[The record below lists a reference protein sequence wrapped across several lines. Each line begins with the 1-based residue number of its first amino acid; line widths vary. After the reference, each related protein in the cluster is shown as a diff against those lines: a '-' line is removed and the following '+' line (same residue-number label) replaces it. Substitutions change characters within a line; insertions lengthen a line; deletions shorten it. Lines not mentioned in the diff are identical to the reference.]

1 MVGSAFELF
10 RIGPGPSSIHV
21 LGPHRA
27 AERFVHEIAADGM
40 LPKVHRVEVELFGG
54 LAFNG
59 RDFHTDRAIMAGLT
73 GLLPERCDNAALARC
88 ADRIATEQQLLL
100 ANGPSVNFAAH
111 RDLRFVV
118 DRAVAYDGNAMRFVV
133 SDRYGE
139 VLASRVYFSTGHGH
153 VVGENDRP
161 AATTIRLPY
170 RFVSADA
177 MLEVCSSQGKRVADL
192 ARANECIRRS
202 PDEMRV
208 ALLQVA
214 MVMRAAL
221 QRGLT
226 TEGVLPSGN
235 RRTAPSWSAAMRDSD
250 VAEAGHGALAQR
262 AALYATAVAEENAA
276 GGRVVTAPSSGSAG
290 PVAALL
296 QLWFDSTPLKYEDG
310 VVDFLLVS
318 TAIGG
323 MLRAAGVANVGC
335 QSEIGVAAA
344 MAAAGYASVLGASDA
359 QIVHAAELALRPHLG
374 LTCDPAAG
382 RIEEPCIERSALA
395 ASRACAAALA
405 AVRAP
410 SPRNGID
417 ATIRAMVASGQ
428 GMASRHKSTS
438 LAGVAVNLAEC

>member
-1 MVGSAFELF
+1 MVGSAFDLF
-10 RIGPGPSSIHV
+10 RIGPGPSSTHV
-21 LGPHRA
+21 VGPHRA
-27 AERFVHEIAADGM
+27 AQRFVHEIAADGL
-40 LPKVHRVEVELFGG
+40 LPNVHRVEIELFGG
-54 LAFNG
+54 LAFSG
-59 RDFHTDRAIMAGLT
+59 RDLGTDRAIMAGLT
-73 GLLPERCDNAALARC
+73 GLAPEHCDSAALARC
-88 ADRIATEQQLLL
+88 ANRIESEKLLPL
-100 ANGPSVNFAAH
+100 ANGPSVTFAAH

-133 SDRYGE
+133 RDRYGE
-139 VLASRVYFSTGHGH
+139 VLASRVFFSTGHGQ
-153 VVGENDRP
+153 VVGANDRP
-161 AATTIRLPY
+161 AAATIRLPY

-177 MLEVCSSQGKRVADL
+177 MLAACASQGKRVADL
-192 ARANECIRRS
+192 ARANECIRSS
-202 PDEMRV
+202 PDEMRT
-208 ALLQVA
+208 ALLHVA

-226 TEGVLPSGN
+226 TDGVLPSGN
-235 RRTAPSWSAAMRDSD
+235 RRTAPSWSAALRDSAAMD
-250 VAEAGHGALAQR
+250 VGHNALPQR

-276 GGRVVTAPSSGSAG
+276 GGRVVAAPSSGSAG

-296 QLWFDSTPLKYEDG
+296 QLWHDSTPLKYDDG
-310 VVDFLLVS
+310 VVDFLLVG

-323 MLRAAGVANVGC
+323 MLRAAGVAHVGC

-344 MAAAGYASVLGASDA
+344 MAAAGYAAVLGGSDA

-382 RIEEPCIERSALA
+382 RIEDPCIERNALA

-428 GMASRHKSTS
+428 TMAMRHKSTS

>member
-10 RIGPGPSSIHV
+10 RIGPGPSSMHV
-21 LGPHRA
+21 MGPHRA
-27 AERFVHEIAADGM
+27 AERFVHEIAADGL
-40 LPKVHRVEVELFGG
+40 LPNVHRVEVELFGG
-54 LAFNG
+54 LAFSG
-59 RDFHTDRAIMAGLT
+59 RDFGTDRAVMAGLT
-73 GLLPERCDNAALARC
+73 GLSAERCDSAALARC
-88 ADRIATEQQLLL
+88 AARIETEQLLAL
-100 ANGPSVNFAAH
+100 ANGPSVTFATD

-118 DRAVAYDGNAMRFVV
+118 DRAVAFDGNAMRFVV
-133 SDRYGE
+133 RDRFGG
-139 VLASRVYFSTGHGH
+139 VLASRIYFSTGHGH

-161 AATTIRLPY
+161 AAATIRLPY

-177 MLEVCSSQGKRVADL
+177 MLAACAQQGKRVADL
-192 ARANECIRRS
+192 ARANECIRSS
-202 PDEMRV
+202 PDEVRT
-208 ALLQVA
+208 ALLHVA
-214 MVMRAAL
+214 TVMRAAL

-226 TEGVLPSGN
+226 TDGVLQSGN
-235 RRTAPSWSAAMRDSD
+235 RRTAPSWAAAMRDSD
-250 VAEAGHGALAQR
+250 TADASHGALPQL

-276 GGRVVTAPSSGSAG
+276 GGRVVAAPSSGSAG

-296 QLWFDSTPLKYEDG
+296 QLWYDSTPLKYDDG
-310 VVDFLLVS
+310 VIDFLLTG

-323 MLRAAGVANVGC
+323 MLRAAGVAHVGC

-344 MAAAGYASVLGASDA
+344 MAAAGYASVLGASNA

-374 LTCDPAAG
+374 LTCDPPAG
-382 RIEEPCIERSALA
+382 RIEDPCIERNALA

-428 GMASRHKSTS
+428 AMASRPKSTS

>member
-1 MVGSAFELF
+1 M
-10 RIGPGPSSIHV
+10 HV
-21 LGPHRA
+21 MGPHRA
-27 AERFVHEIAADGM
+27 AQRFVHEVAADGL

-54 LAFNG
+54 LAFSG
-59 RDFHTDRAIMAGLT
+59 RDLGTDRAVMAGLA
-73 GLLPERCDNAALARC
+73 GLLPERCDSAALARC
-88 ADRIATEQQLLL
+88 AARIETEQLLPL
-100 ANGPSVNFAAH
+100 ANGPSVTFAAH

-133 SDRYGE
+133 RDRYGE

-153 VVGENDRP
+153 IVGENDRP
-161 AATTIRLPY
+161 AAATIRLPY

-177 MLEVCSSQGKRVADL
+177 MLEACTSQGKRVADL

-202 PDEMRV
+202 PDEVRT

-235 RRTAPSWSAAMRDSD
+235 RRTAPSWSAAMRDSGA
-250 VAEAGHGALAQR
+250 AETGHGALAQR

-276 GGRVVTAPSSGSAG
+276 GGRVVAAPSSGSAG

-296 QLWFDSTPLKYEDG
+296 QLWYDSTPLRYEDG
-310 VVDFLLVS
+310 VVDFLLAG
-318 TAIGG
+318 TTIGG
-323 MLRAAGVANVGC
+323 MLRAAGVAHVGC

-344 MAAAGYASVLGASDA
+344 MAAAGYASALGASNA
-359 QIVHAAELALRPHLG
+359 QVVHAAELALRPHLG

-382 RIEEPCIERSALA
+382 RIEDPCIERNALA
-395 ASRACAAALA
+395 ASRACAAALT

-428 GMASRHKSTS
+428 TMASRPKSTS
-438 LAGVAVNLAEC
+438 LAGVAVNMAEC